1 MPTTGATA
9 SGNVLSHASA
19 YVSST
24 FASASYMSQLVILL
38 VMGLSGCLVV
48 FLGLMWTAEVIGARR
63 ARRMVANARQQGY
76 STPTALPVSPFSS
89 VPDLESP
96 TKQQDDA
103 LLAEVSAYNKGVEL
117 IINESTDYSRP
128 GGEPGEGGYRREA
141 RRQLNLK
148 LKASP
153 SLERVG
159 GLNQLSGKFSPR
171 DPTLSSMTI
180 MRKRSNAGA
189 HHSDA
194 VPRKETL
201 GANEHARIV
210 QPLNMA
216 DLTVV
221 ESVRNRDITRAGWSS
236 QNPSSTARRRG
247 SASSPGVSPRDDFS
261 PIAAGHDGS
270 NAQMT
275 SDEKLAIHNTIT
287 QNSQGALL
295 HSAVSIGPMDVAAL
309 SPTSPTSTQSARSRN
324 DKNGSENRLNDSIVL
339 LSPDQFQTEIVLIKL
354 IGTGACGS
362 VHEAIWRGSLCAV
375 KILHPSK
382 QISQSTIGTFRR
394 EVELMSTIGD
404 HPGVLKILAACLSP
418 PHMCI
423 ITELAT
429 NGSLH
434 AVIHDRHLR
443 PEYSTLLDL
452 GIQIADAIAFCHTKN
467 LVHRDLKTHNILLGE
482 NNSFQVADF
491 GLAMDM
497 DEKTMADC
505 SGQSA
510 LMGTSAY
517 MAPEQFSGTKVDDKC
532 DAYAFGCILWECIT
546 GIVPWSECNNIM
558 QIVMAVGV
566 ERKRPPL
573 PKGVPPPLVVCICV
587 DTPLRSQSPIR
598 SLALRDISFARPS
611 SENAGVTIAGCAPA
625 CARLPNGYGLSNARS
640 GRDTHSSWR
649 LRWSLAV
656 SLPRIVLPRKKAFG
670 LTQKAHCNP
679 ARPPRRVQPHRPSRH
694 GTRCGRRSNTLPAG
708 RHDGY
713 YVTYQM

>member
-1 MPTTGATA
+1 MMAMNRFDNHRNRHRTGGSTLVCPALRRQETFCLHREHLKIINFHASSRQSAVTVPNCLRTTAIRKVIQKSNMTAATSRVAGRLLQQTTANGATVGLLETTGASA
-9 SGNVLSHASA
+9 SGNVLSQASA

-24 FASASYMSQLVILL
+24 FASTSYMSQLIILI

-48 FLGLMWTAEVIGARR
+48 FVGLMWTAEIIGARR
-63 ARRMVANARQQGY
+63 ARRVAAKAGQQGY
-76 STPTALPVSPFSS
+76 LTPTASPALPV

-117 IINESTDYSRP
+117 IINESTDYS
-128 GGEPGEGGYRREA
+128 EPGRVPGDVGYRREA

-153 SLERVG
+153 SLERAG
-159 GLNQLSGKFSPR
+159 GFLQSSGKFSPR
-171 DPTLSSMTI
+171 DPTLSSMAI
-180 MRKRSNAGA
+180 MRKRSNPSAHQSAGV
-189 HHSDA
+189 S
-194 VPRKETL
+194 RKETF

-210 QPLNMA
+210 QPLSMA

-221 ESVRNRDITRAGWSS
+221 DSVRNRDISREGWS
-236 QNPSSTARRRG
+236 QNHRSAARRRG
-247 SASSPGVSPRDDFS
+247 TASSSPSVSPRDDFS
-261 PIAAGHDGS
+261 PIAACHDREDTH
-270 NAQMT
+270 MT
-275 SDEKLAIHNTIT
+275 PDQKLAVHNTIT
-287 QNSQGALL
+287 QNSQGGLL
-295 HSAVSIGPMDVAAL
+295 HTAVSIGPMDVAAM
-309 SPTSPTSTQSARSRN
+309 SPASPSSRTSMQIPGDN
-324 DKNGSENRLNDSIVL
+324 GKNKASDTRLNDSIVL

-362 VHEAIWRGSLCAV
+362 VHEAIWRGSICAV

-382 QISQSTIGTFRR
+382 QISQTTIGTFRR

-443 PEYSTLLDL
+443 PEYATLLDL
-452 GIQIADAIAFCHTKN
+452 SIQIADAIAFCHAKN

-482 NNSFQVADF
+482 NNCFQVADF

-497 DEKTMADC
+497 DEKTMADY
-505 SGQSA
+505 SEESA

-532 DAYAFGCILWECIT
+532 DSYAFGCILWECIT

-573 PKGVPPPLVVCICV
+573 PKGVPPPIVV
-587 DTPLRSQSPIR
+587 
-598 SLALRDISFARPS
+598 
-611 SENAGVTIAGCAPA
+611 
-625 CARLPNGYGLSNARS
+625 
-640 GRDTHSSWR
+640 
-649 LRWSLAV
+649 
-656 SLPRIVLPRKKAFG
+656 
-670 LTQKAHCNP
+670 
-679 ARPPRRVQPHRPSRH
+679 RR
-694 GTRCGRRSNTLPAG
+694 
-708 RHDGY
+708 
-713 YVTYQM
+713 

>member
-1 MPTTGATA
+1 MAAATSRLAGRLLQQTAANGAPVGLLETTGASAT
-9 SGNVLSHASA
+9 GNVLSQASA

-24 FASASYMSQLVILL
+24 FASSSYLSQLIILI
-38 VMGLSGCLVV
+38 VMGLGGCLVV
-48 FLGLMWTAEVIGARR
+48 IVGLMWTAEVIGARR
-63 ARRMVANARQQGY
+63 ARRVAAQTGQQGY
-76 STPTALPVSPFSS
+76 STPTASQVSPSS

-96 TKQQDDA
+96 TKQQDAA

-117 IINESTDYSRP
+117 IINESTDYSQL
-128 GGEPGEGGYRREA
+128 GGDPGEGGHHRDA

-153 SLERVG
+153 SLERSG
-159 GLNQLSGKFSPR
+159 GFLQPSGKFSPR
-171 DPTLSSMTI
+171 DPTLSSMVI
-180 MRKRSNAGA
+180 MRKRSNTGT
-189 HHSDA
+189 HQSER
-194 VPRKETL
+194 VSRKETF

-210 QPLNMA
+210 QPLGIA

-221 ESVRNRDITRAGWSS
+221 DSIRDRNITRDGWS
-236 QNPSSTARRRG
+236 QNPSSAARRRG
-247 SASSPGVSPRDDFS
+247 TASSPCVSPRNDFS
-261 PIAAGHDGS
+261 PIVACHDEITT
-270 NAQMT
+270 QMT
-275 SDEKLAIHNTIT
+275 SDEKLAVHNTIT
-287 QNSQGALL
+287 QNSQGGSL
-295 HSAVSIGPMDVAAL
+295 HSAVSIGPIDVAAL
-309 SPTSPTSTQSARSRN
+309 SPKSPRSMQGAR
-324 DKNGSENRLNDSIVL
+324 DMTTKKVTDIRLNDSIVL
-339 LSPDQFQTEIVLIKL
+339 LDPDQFQTEIVLIKL

-394 EVELMSTIGD
+394 EVEFMSTIGD

-429 NGSLH
+429 YGSLH

-452 GIQIADAIAFCHTKN
+452 SIQIADAVAFCHTKN

-482 NNSFQVADF
+482 SNSFQVADF

-497 DEKTMADC
+497 DEKIMADY

-517 MAPEQFSGTKVDDKC
+517 MAPEQFSGTKVDDKS
-532 DAYAFGCILWECIT
+532 DSYAFGCILWECIT
-546 GIVPWSECNNIM
+546 GIVPWSECNNVM

-573 PKGVPPPLVVCICV
+573 PKGVPSPIVVC
-587 DTPLRSQSPIR
+587 DR
-598 SLALRDISFARPS
+598 
-611 SENAGVTIAGCAPA
+611 
-625 CARLPNGYGLSNARS
+625 
-640 GRDTHSSWR
+640 
-649 LRWSLAV
+649 
-656 SLPRIVLPRKKAFG
+656 
-670 LTQKAHCNP
+670 
-679 ARPPRRVQPHRPSRH
+679 
-694 GTRCGRRSNTLPAG
+694 
-708 RHDGY
+708 
-713 YVTYQM
+713 